1 MSDNRLWIFLTIFF
15 STILCLL
22 AFVEFVVVMNDNT
35 FKLDWKYIEY
45 IEVTE
50 VVFALLGFFSGM
62 VATIRFYRDN
72 SRLTRRVGNVQ
83 KKFDTLVADIFNEWQ
98 LTEAESEIALLLIK
112 GFSISEIS
120 NIREKSEGTV
130 KNQCSAVYRKAGVS
144 SKQQLVSNVLDTL
157 IGQKN

>member
-22 AFVEFVVVMNDNT
+22 AFVEFVLVLNDSAI
-35 FKLDWKYIEY
+35 KIDWKYIEY
-45 IEVTE
+45 IEIAE
-50 VVFALLGFFSGM
+50 VVFAVLGFVSGM
-62 VATIRFYRDN
+62 TATFRFYRDN

-83 KKFDTLVADIFNEWQ
+83 KKFETLVADVFREWQ
-98 LTEAESEIALLLIK
+98 LTDAESEIALLLIK

-120 NIREKSEGTV
+120 SIREKSEGTV

-144 SKQQLVSNVLDTL
+144 SKQQLVSNVLDML
-157 IGQKN
+157 IGQKS